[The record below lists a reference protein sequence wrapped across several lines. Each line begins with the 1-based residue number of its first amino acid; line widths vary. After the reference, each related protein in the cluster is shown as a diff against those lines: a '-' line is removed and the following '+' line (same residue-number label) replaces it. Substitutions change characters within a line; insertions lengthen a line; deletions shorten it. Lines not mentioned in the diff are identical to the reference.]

1 MAAPPLR
8 LILASSSAARRDL
21 LSRAGYTFEVRPAA
35 IDEPTTGYSDPR
47 TFVQAV
53 SWLKAAKVAPTVAEG
68 LVLAADTIGWI
79 DGGPVLKPDDEADAR
94 RILRQLG
101 GRAHEL
107 WTGVTL
113 WRRPDD
119 IQVVWQERSLVHVT
133 PLDDA
138 ELERYLATRQWR
150 NNSGAYAV
158 LEEGDPY
165 VSVVE
170 GTVSNV
176 IGLPMETL
184 ERVLKGWSSA
194 WAEGRR

>member
-1 MAAPPLR
+1 
-8 LILASSSAARRDL
+8 
-21 LSRAGYTFEVRPAA
+21 
-35 IDEPTTGYSDPR
+35 
-47 TFVQAV
+47 
-53 SWLKAAKVAPTVAEG
+53 
-68 LVLAADTIGWI
+68 
-79 DGGPVLKPDDEADAR
+79 
-94 RILRQLG
+94 
-101 GRAHEL
+101 
-107 WTGVTL
+107 
-113 WRRPDD
+113 
-119 IQVVWQERSLVHVT
+119 VT

-184 ERVLKGWSSA
+184 GRVLGMLRVVS
-194 WAEGRR
+194 